1 VDAIV
6 AMLGVLKAGS
16 AYLPLDPAYPRE
28 RLEYMLEDSGAA
40 ALLTRTEHLGALPG
54 ATIPILCLDR
64 DRDVVERES
73 AEPPAGREAGDGL
86 AYLIYTSGSTG
97 RPKGVMV
104 PHRGVVNLAR
114 SFREV
119 LELGPGDRLLLL
131 VSLSFDASVGTIWAT
146 LAGGG
151 TLVLPRERAALGGEE
166 LRRFCDAHRITAVDM
181 PAALW
186 QHWLDALEGSGGR
199 DLLPALRLV
208 LAGGE
213 SVRVEQLRSWTELT
227 GGRVV
232 FVGPYGPTETTVC
245 ATLYRAAPEEVA
257 RMPDGR
263 LPIGRPVPNARVY
276 VLDEH
281 LQPVPAGVP
290 GELLIGG
297 VGVTRGYLGR
307 PELNVERFL
316 PDPFRPGERVYRTG
330 DRVRFLADGNLEF
343 LGRTDHQVKVRG
355 FRIELGEVEAALLAQ
370 EGVREAVVVVRAEAG
385 DPRLVAY
392 AAGEP
397 GLSAARLREGLR
409 ACLPEHM
416 VPAAFVL
423 MERLP
428 LTPNGKTDRR
438 ALPEPQWGV
447 GAQSYVAPRDRTE
460 EVLCGLWSEVLGVE
474 RVGVF
479 DSFFDLG
486 GHSLTATQLIS
497 RVREALGAEV
507 TFRELVRSPT
517 VAALAAT
524 VSEAGGEEELAIIG
538 RGAAEQLLSDLDSM
552 SEEEIERL
560 LNGLAASEG

>member
-1 VDAIV
+1 
-6 AMLGVLKAGS
+6 
-16 AYLPLDPAYPRE
+16 
-28 RLEYMLEDSGAA
+28 
-40 ALLTRTEHLGALPG
+40 
-54 ATIPILCLDR
+54 
-64 DRDVVERES
+64 
-73 AEPPAGREAGDGL
+73 
-86 AYLIYTSGSTG
+86 
-97 RPKGVMV
+97 
-104 PHRGVVNLAR
+104 
-114 SFREV
+114 
-119 LELGPGDRLLLL
+119 
-131 VSLSFDASVGTIWAT
+131 
-146 LAGGG
+146 
-151 TLVLPRERAALGGEE
+151 
-166 LRRFCDAHRITAVDM
+166 
-181 PAALW
+181 
-186 QHWLDALEGSGGR
+186 
-199 DLLPALRLV
+199 
-208 LAGGE
+208 
-213 SVRVEQLRSWTELT
+213 
-227 GGRVV
+227 
-232 FVGPYGPTETTVC
+232 ETTVC
-245 ATLYRAAPEEVA
+245 ATLYRAAPDQVA

-290 GELLIGG
+290 GELFIGG

-397 GLSAARLREGLR
+397 GLTAGRLREGLR
-409 ACLPEHM
+409 AGLPEHM

-428 LTPNGKTDRR
+428 LTPSGKTDRR
-438 ALPEPQWGV
+438 ALPEPQWGA
-447 GAQSYVAPRDRTE
+447 GAQSYVAPRNPTE
-460 EVLCGLWSEVLGVE
+460 EALCRVWSEVLGVE
-474 RVGVF
+474 RVGVL

-497 RVREALGAEV
+497 RVRDALGAEV

-524 VSEAGGEEELAIIG
+524 VSEAGGREEEPAIIG
-538 RGAAEQLLSDLDSM
+538 RGAAEQLLSELDSM
-552 SEEEIERL
+552 SEEEVERL